1 LDTSVAKKNPKVAR
15 ALKNLESHLLSPSK
29 PAKTARTLIYTDS
42 DNEKETTTLEASE
55 TEQDDELHY
64 VFNTSVSSDPGEPK
78 QYKDATKSG
87 PERSK
92 WIESIKAEISNFT
105 RRQVWKKFPRSELN
119 GRKPLKSRWVFK
131 KKLEPDNT
139 FRYKARVVVKGY
151 NQIPGVD
158 FTESFSPVATDTT
171 TRIIFAFVLFYR
183 NWICEIVD
191 VEAAFLNADLE
202 EDLYIEYPEGVVELG
217 FETEATSRHYCILL
231 DKAMYGA
238 VQAARQWSRK
248 LVEILT
254 QRMHLTQSRVDPCL
268 FYLMRNNEVV
278 LIVGT
283 HVDDQQVAGTSSDI
297 KAFKVEMAKY
307 VAIKQLGV
315 VKKHLGVIYKISN
328 DNYGRYIEAN
338 MFDFVQGM
346 TDDYVK
352 LIGSLPKR
360 AATPALPGTTLEKN
374 DGDMV
379 MQPEYRSVVGKL
391 LYFMKKVSPL
401 CANATR
407 ELSQHLENP
416 GLEHWKAVDRLLGFL
431 QNINHCK
438 IKMRA
443 PTELRVLSACDTDY
457 ATKKV
462 DRKSVG
468 GSMSTVG
475 GALVHWVSKG
485 HPIVTL
491 SSTEAEYVE
500 MTNTVKEVSFI
511 QQILSELA
519 TNLYPAIICE
529 DNTGAIFLATNSQVG
544 MRTKH
549 IDVRYHF
556 LRDKVEDGSIK
567 FVYVRSEDN
576 PSDICTKNVK
586 QQIHDRHA
594 GNILNGTID
603 CWNREDVKS

>member
-1 LDTSVAKKNPKVAR
+1 MRP
-15 ALKNLESHLLSPSK
+15 
-29 PAKTARTLIYTDS
+29 
-42 DNEKETTTLEASE
+42 
-55 TEQDDELHY
+55 
-64 VFNTSVSSDPGEPK
+64 
-78 QYKDATKSG
+78 G
-87 PERSK
+87 PEKQS
-92 WIESIKAEISNFT
+92 WTNSIKFEIENFIK
-105 RRQVWKKFPRSELN
+105 RQVWKKFPRSELN

-131 KKLEPDNT
+131 KKVEADKSL
-139 FRYKARVVVKGY
+139 RYKARVVVKGY

-171 TRIIFAFVLFYR
+171 TRIIFAFMLYNK
-183 NWICEIVD
+183 NWVCEVVD

-217 FETEATSRHYCILL
+217 FETESTARENCILL

-248 LVEILT
+248 LIEILT
-254 QRMHLTQSRVDPCL
+254 QQMEPNLTQSRVDPCL
-268 FYLMRNNEVV
+268 FFLKKQGKLV

-283 HVDDQQVAGTSSDI
+283 HVDDQQVAGTSSEIQMFKTEMSKWVTI
-297 KAFKVEMAKY
+297 KE
-307 VAIKQLGV
+307 LGIV
-315 VKKHLGVIYKISN
+315 RKHLGVYYTTGHDK
-328 DNYGRYIEAN
+328 DGTYLEAN
-338 MFDFVQGM
+338 MFDFVKGM
-346 TDDYVK
+346 TEDYFQ
-352 LIGSLPKR
+352 LTGSFPR
-360 AATPALPGTTLEKN
+360 NAATPALSGTTLERN
-374 DGDMV
+374 EGEIIN
-379 MQPEYRSVVGKL
+379 QPEYRSVVGKL

-416 GLEHWKAVDRLLGFL
+416 GLEHWKAVERILGFL
-431 QNINHCK
+431 QHPGHCK
-438 IKMRA
+438 LKMRA
-443 PTELRVLSACDTDY
+443 PKELRVLSACDTDY
-457 ATKKV
+457 ATKCV

-468 GSMSTVG
+468 GSVNTVG

-500 MTNTVKEVSFI
+500 MTNTVKEVTFI

-519 TNLYPAIICE
+519 FNLCPAIICE
-529 DNTGAIFLATNSQVG
+529 DNQGAIFLATNSQVG

-556 LRDKVEDGSIK
+556 LRDKVEDGSIC
-567 FVYVRSEDN
+567 FVYVRSENN
-576 PSDICTKNVK
+576 PSDLCTKNVK

-594 GNILNGTID
+594 NNILNGTID
-603 CWNREDVKS
+603 CWNREDVKSNSLYTVINSST